1 MAYELARGLL
11 AARCV
16 RLPGAIRAV
25 NDLGLQAPR
34 PLGVTADVS
43 DGTERPHP
51 LYCRAASEVHQ
62 PSNAGIWGPSAGL
75 QLGLGVL
82 AERMR
87 SAPQTWSGPQ
97 RLAVT
102 HGASCSAERS
112 LVCVE
117 VLRFR

>member
-51 LYCRAASEVHQ
+51 LYCRAASEVDQ
-62 PSNAGIWGPSAGL
+62 PSNAGIVGHQPVFSWALACSPSGCA
-75 QLGLGVL
+75 Q
-82 AERMR
+82 
-87 SAPQTWSGPQ
+87 
-97 RLAVT
+97 
-102 HGASCSAERS
+102 H
-112 LVCVE
+112 
-117 VLRFR
+117 LRRGQGRNVW